1 MSEILDS
8 LWVEKYR
15 PIELEDLVLP
25 AQYKLDFK
33 KIIEKQLLPN
43 LLLSGPP
50 GSGKTTLGRLLCSK
64 YGVLFNPNDNLL
76 MANGSAKKTR
86 NISFV
91 DSVIEPFLKHPPS
104 KDKYKVVFI
113 DEADK
118 LTPDGFDSLRGII
131 EKYQVEYGRFLF
143 TCNYISKIPD
153 PIQSRFTGY
162 SFTQIPKDFVFTY
175 CKKILEN
182 ETIKFVEKELLF
194 VIHTLY
200 PDIRRIVNALQ
211 RGSSDGKL
219 TVDERSITTIE
230 KTVMAKIIEI
240 ISYIEKDQSQLIG
253 NSVETIISLIGEHD
267 IEFRNIYSDL
277 FFMDKI
283 PVPAK
288 IIVNKAANEHQEA
301 LVPNM
306 HFMAMVFS
314 IIKALREYKIARGGK

>member
-15 PIELEDLVLP
+15 PIKLDELVLP
-25 AQYKLDFK
+25 QQYRVDFQ

-43 LLLSGPP
+43 LLFSGPP
-50 GSGKTTLGRLLCSK
+50 GSGKTTLARLLCSK
-64 YGVLFNPNDNLL
+64 HGVLFNPNDNLL

-86 NISFV
+86 SIGFV

-104 KDKYKVVFI
+104 KDKYRVVFI

-131 EKYQVEYGRFLF
+131 EKYQVEYGRFVF
-143 TCNYISKIPD
+143 TCNLISKIPD

-175 CKKILEN
+175 CRKILE
-182 ETIKFVEKELLF
+182 EEKIKYIEKELLF

-200 PDIRRIVNALQ
+200 PDIRKIVNALQ
-211 RGSSDGKL
+211 RCSSDGKL
-219 TVDERSITTIE
+219 IVDEKSITTIE
-230 KTVMAKIIEI
+230 KTIMSKIVEI
-240 ISYIEKDQSQLIG
+240 ISCIEKDQPQLIG
-253 NSVETIISLIGEHD
+253 KSVDAIITLIGEHD
-267 IEFRNIYSDL
+267 VEFRNIYSDL
-277 FFMDKI
+277 FFMEKI

-288 IIVNKAANEHQEA
+288 IIINKAANEHQEA

-306 HFMAMVFS
+306 HFMAMVFA
-314 IIKALREYKIARGGK
+314 IIKALRDYKVARGGK